1 MSLRISARSWSA
13 RSDSAMLS
21 GTLHVSHMTSSST
34 SLNDARGCA
43 PSAAR
48 RREGERQ
55 QGQQRDHGC
64 AHQSAC
70 ARSMA
75 CDRKSGETSPRD
87 IATTWPALSMTKVS
101 GSFVVPY
108 LGARSSRSSRRLG

>member
-1 MSLRISARSWSA
+1 MSRRIAARSWSA

-43 PSAAR
+43 PSAAAGR
-48 RREGERQ
+48 QGEQ
-55 QGQQRDHGC
+55 QGQQREHAA

-75 CDRKSGETSPRD
+75 RSRKSCETSPRD
-87 IATTWPALSMTKVS
+87 MATTWPALSRTKVS

-108 LGARSSRSSRRLG
+108 FGARSSRSSRRLG